1 MAAEAETDVHH
12 RAPHCLLGL
21 FDAAAEGLA
30 DWSEFD
36 EEAERLSIEGRG
48 LSREDLSALI
58 AGSTL
63 ESPTTEHRRLLQ
75 DASDF
80 VWWG

>member
-12 RAPHCLLGL
+12 RAPRCLLGL
-21 FDAAAEGLA
+21 FDAAAAGLA

-36 EEAERLSIEGRG
+36 EEAERLSIEVRG
-48 LSREDLSALI
+48 ISREDLSALI

-63 ESPTTEHRRLLQ
+63 ESPTTEHLRLHQ